1 MLMNET
7 AIQRRLLQAQQFPKG
22 IPRLWCPMLT
32 HFQAAREP
40 DARRIRAHLDALAP
54 RVHGILV
61 PGSTGEGWEMNDAD
75 IRNLLSIVLDAAQKS
90 GVRVLVGVLK
100 TSVAEM
106 LACIDAM
113 NDILE
118 HPAVAGITVCPP
130 KGKELSQQVIHDGL
144 ATVLKKGWPTALYQL
159 PQVTQNEMS
168 AETIFALAAGFSN
181 FMLFK
186 DTSGED
192 RVAKSGLDFGGVF
205 LVRGAEQGG
214 YAPWPRTAGG
224 PYDGFLLSTAN
235 VFSME
240 LDEMLR
246 LLDEGNITAAQ
257 AMSGKLVE
265 VVGQAFSIVSD
276 FPVGNA
282 FANTNKMLDQCMAF
296 GDGALL
302 IDPPLL
308 YTGARLPKSFIESAL
323 TLLRQHSLLPKIG
336 YFSGHENEA
345 VRFIQ

>member
-1 MLMNET
+1 MTMNET
-7 AIQRRLLQAQQFPKG
+7 AVQRRLLQAQQFPNG
-22 IPRLWCPMLT
+22 IPRLWCPTLT

-40 DARRIRAHLDALAP
+40 DAGRIRAHLDALSP
-54 RVHGILV
+54 CVHGILV

-75 IRNLLSIVLDAAQKS
+75 ILALLNIVLDAAQKS
-90 GVRVLVGVLK
+90 EVRVLVGVLK
-100 TSVAEM
+100 TSVEEM

-113 NDILE
+113 KVILE

-130 KGKELSQQVIHDGL
+130 KGKELSQPAIHDGL
-144 ATVLKKGWPTALYQL
+144 VTVLKQGWPTALYQL

-168 AETIFALAAGFSN
+168 AETVLELAGEFSN

-214 YAPWPRTAGG
+214 YALWPRTAGG

-235 VFSME
+235 VFSRE

-246 LLDEGNITAAQ
+246 LLDEGNSNAAN
-257 AMSGKLVE
+257 AMSDKLVE
-265 VVGQAFSIVSD
+265 VVSRAFDIVRE

-282 FANTNKMLDQCMAF
+282 FANANKMLDHCMAY
-296 GDGALL
+296 GERALL
-302 IDPPLL
+302 IDPPML
-308 YTGARLPKSFIESAL
+308 YSGARLPKRFIEIAL
-323 TLLRQHSLLPKIG
+323 TLLRQHSLLPKCG
-336 YFSGHENEA
+336 YFSVE
-345 VRFIQ
+345 

>member
-1 MLMNET
+1 MPMNET
-7 AIQRRLLQAQQFPKG
+7 AGQRRLLQAQQFQLG

-40 DARRIRAHLDALAP
+40 DAGRIRAHLDALSP

-75 IRNLLSIVLDAAQKS
+75 IRALLRIVLDAAQKS

-100 TSVAEM
+100 TSVEEM

-113 NDILE
+113 KVILE
-118 HPAVAGITVCPP
+118 HPAVAGLTVCPP
-130 KGKELSQQVIHDGL
+130 KGKELSQPAIHDGL
-144 ATVLKKGWPTALYQL
+144 AAVLKRGWPTALYQL

-168 AETIFALAAGFSN
+168 AETVLELAGEFSN

-235 VFSME
+235 VFSRE
-240 LDEMLR
+240 LDEMLH
-246 LLDEGNITAAQ
+246 LLDEGNSTAAQ
-257 AMSGKLVE
+257 AMSAKLVD
-265 VVGQAFSIVSD
+265 VVRRAFDIVSE

-282 FANTNKMLDQCMAF
+282 FANANKMLDHCMAY
-296 GDGALL
+296 GERALL
-302 IDPPLL
+302 IDPPML
-308 YTGARLPKSFIESAL
+308 YSGARLPKRFIESAL
-323 TLLRQHSLLPKIG
+323 TLLRQHSLLPKCG
-336 YFSGHENEA
+336 YFSVE
-345 VRFIQ
+345 

>member
-1 MLMNET
+1 
-7 AIQRRLLQAQQFPKG
+7 
-22 IPRLWCPMLT
+22 MLT

-40 DARRIRAHLDALAP
+40 DAGRIRAHLDALAP

-75 IRNLLSIVLDAAQKS
+75 IRALLYIVLDAAQKS

-100 TSVAEM
+100 TSVEEM
-106 LACIDAM
+106 LACLDAM

-144 ATVLKKGWPTALYQL
+144 ATVLRLGWPTALYQL

-168 AETIFALAAGFSN
+168 AETVSALAGEFSN

-205 LVRGAEQGG
+205 LVRGSEQGG
-214 YAPWPRTAGG
+214 YAPWPRSAGG

-235 VFSME
+235 VFSSE
-240 LDEMLR
+240 LDDMLR
-246 LLDEGNITAAQ
+246 WLDEGNITAAQ
-257 AMSGKLVE
+257 AISAKLVE
-265 VVGQAFSIVSD
+265 VVSQAFSIVSE

-282 FANTNKMLDQCMAF
+282 FANANKVLDHCMAY
-296 GDGALL
+296 GAGALL
-302 IDPPLL
+302 INPPLL
-308 YTGARLPKSFIESAL
+308 YSGARLAKSFIESAL
-323 TLLRQHSLLPKIG
+323 TLLRQHSLLPKTG
-336 YFSGHENEA
+336 YFSGPEDEA

>member
-1 MLMNET
+1 MPMNDT
-7 AIQRRLLQAQQFPKG
+7 AVQRRLLQGQQFPTG

-32 HFQAAREP
+32 HFQAACEP
-40 DARRIRAHLDALAP
+40 DAGRIRAHLDALSS

-100 TSVAEM
+100 TSVEEM
-106 LACIDAM
+106 LACIDTM
-113 NDILE
+113 KDILE
-118 HPAVAGITVCPP
+118 HSAVAGLTVCPP
-130 KGKELSQQVIHDGL
+130 KGKELSQQTIRDGL
-144 ATVLKKGWPTALYQL
+144 VTVLKLGWPTALYQL

-168 AETIFALAAGFSN
+168 AETVFALAAEFSN

-224 PYDGFLLSTAN
+224 LYDGFLLSTAN
-235 VFSME
+235 VFSSE
-240 LDEMLR
+240 LDQMLR
-246 LLDEGNITAAQ
+246 LIDEGNIAAAQ
-257 AMSGKLVE
+257 AISAKLVE
-265 VVGQAFSIVSD
+265 VVSLAFAIVSE

-282 FANTNKMLDQCMAF
+282 FANANKMLDHCMAY
-296 GDGALL
+296 GERALL

-308 YTGARLPKSFIESAL
+308 YTGTRLPKSFIERAL
-323 TLLRQHSLLPKIG
+323 TLLRQNSLLPKCG
-336 YFSGHENEA
+336 YFSVE
-345 VRFIQ
+345 

>member
-1 MLMNET
+1 
-7 AIQRRLLQAQQFPKG
+7 
-22 IPRLWCPMLT
+22 
-32 HFQAAREP
+32 
-40 DARRIRAHLDALAP
+40 
-54 RVHGILV
+54 
-61 PGSTGEGWEMNDAD
+61 
-75 IRNLLSIVLDAAQKS
+75 
-90 GVRVLVGVLK
+90 VLVGVLK
-100 TSVAEM
+100 TSVEEM

-144 ATVLKKGWPTALYQL
+144 ATVLKKGRPTALYQL

-168 AETIFALAAGFSN
+168 AETIFALAAEFSN

-235 VFSME
+235 VFSKE
-240 LDEMLR
+240 LDAMMR
-246 LLDEGNITAAQ
+246 LLDEGNIAAAQ
-257 AMSGKLVE
+257 AMSAKLVE
-265 VVGQAFSIVSD
+265 VVSLAFSIVSQ

-282 FANTNKMLDQCMAF
+282 FANANKMLDHCMAF

-308 YTGARLPKSFIESAL
+308 YTGARLPKSFIVSAL
-323 TLLRQHSLLPKIG
+323 TLLHQHSLLPNIG
-336 YFSGHENEA
+336 YY
-345 VRFIQ
+345 

>member
-1 MLMNET
+1 MKAN
-7 AIQRRLLQAQQFPKG
+7 AVQRRLLQAKQFPKG
-22 IPRLWCPMLT
+22 IPRLWCPLLT

-40 DARRIRAHLDALAP
+40 DADRIHAHLDSLAP

-75 IRNLLSIVLDAAQKS
+75 IRALLSIVLDAAQKS
-90 GVRVLVGVLK
+90 EVRVLVGVLK
-100 TSVAEM
+100 TSVEEM

-113 NDILE
+113 KDILE
-118 HPAVAGITVCPP
+118 HPAVAGLTVCPP
-130 KGKELSQQVIHDGL
+130 KGKELSQQVIHDAL
-144 ATVLKKGWPTALYQL
+144 ATVFERGWPTALYQL

-168 AETIFALAAGFSN
+168 TETVLALAGEFSN

-214 YAPWPRTAGG
+214 YAPWPRSAGG

-235 VFSME
+235 VFSSE
-240 LDEMLR
+240 LDDMLR
-246 LLDEGNITAAQ
+246 WLDEGNITAAQ
-257 AMSGKLVE
+257 AMSAKLVE
-265 VVGQAFSIVSD
+265 VVSLAFSIVSD

-282 FANTNKMLDQCMAF
+282 FANANKMLDHCMAY

-302 IDPPLL
+302 IDPPML
-308 YTGARLPKSFIESAL
+308 YSGTRLPTSFIERAL
-323 TLLRQHSLLPKIG
+323 TLLRQHSLLPKTG
-336 YFSGHENEA
+336 YFQA
-345 VRFIQ
+345 MKMKR

>member
-1 MLMNET
+1 MKAT
-7 AIQRRLLQAQQFPKG
+7 AVQRRLLQAQQFPTG

-40 DARRIRAHLDALAP
+40 DAGRIRAHLHALSP
-54 RVHGILV
+54 RVHGVLV

-75 IRNLLSIVLDAAQKS
+75 ILALLNIVLDAAQKS

-100 TSVAEM
+100 TSVEEM

-113 NDILE
+113 KVILE
-118 HPAVAGITVCPP
+118 HPAVAGLTVCPP
-130 KGKELSQQVIHDGL
+130 KGKELSQTAILDGL
-144 ATVLKKGWPTALYQL
+144 ASVLKLGWPTALYQL
-159 PQVTQNEMS
+159 PQVTQNEMI
-168 AETIFALAAGFSN
+168 AETVLALAGEFFN

-235 VFSME
+235 VFSRE

-246 LLDEGNITAAQ
+246 LLDEGNIAAAQ
-257 AMSGKLVE
+257 AMSAKLVE
-265 VVGQAFSIVSD
+265 VVSLAFAIVSD

-282 FANTNKMLDQCMAF
+282 FANANKMLDHCMAH
-296 GDGALL
+296 GEEALL
-302 IDPPLL
+302 IDPPML
-308 YTGARLPKSFIESAL
+308 YSGTRLPKSFIECGL
-323 TLLRQHSLLPKIG
+323 RLLRQHSLLPKIG
-336 YFSGHENEA
+336 YYSGCENEV

>member
-1 MLMNET
+1 
-7 AIQRRLLQAQQFPKG
+7 
-22 IPRLWCPMLT
+22 
-32 HFQAAREP
+32 
-40 DARRIRAHLDALAP
+40 
-54 RVHGILV
+54 VHGILV

-75 IRNLLSIVLDAAQKS
+75 IRALLNIVLDAAQKS

-100 TSVAEM
+100 TSLEEM
-106 LACIDAM
+106 LACLDAM
-113 NDILE
+113 NDIRE

-130 KGKELSQQVIHDGL
+130 KGKELSQHAIRDGL
-144 ATVLKKGWPTALYQL
+144 ATVLKQGWPTALYQL

-168 AETIFALAAGFSN
+168 PETVLELAGEFSN

-214 YAPWPRTAGG
+214 YAPWPRSAGG

-235 VFSME
+235 VFSSE

-246 LLDEGNITAAQ
+246 LLDEGNIAAAQ
-257 AMSGKLVE
+257 ALSSKLVE

-282 FANTNKMLDQCMAF
+282 FANANKMLDHCMAC
-296 GDGALL
+296 GDRALL
-302 IDPPLL
+302 TDPPML
-308 YTGARLPKSFIESAL
+308 YSGARLPKSFIESAL
-323 TLLRQHSLLPKIG
+323 TLLRQHSLLLKTG
-336 YFSGHENEA
+336 YFSGQEK
-345 VRFIQ
+345 